1 MTFFRCKKLHI
12 FFPPGQ
18 TENIWKNLFKRQKQ
32 ERLFVLNPEEMLVD
46 FTKSANE
53 DYKWWEENDPK
64 KTERIKSLLED
75 IKHRPFKGIG
85 KPEPLKFDL
94 QGYWS
99 RRIDKTNRLVY
110 SIKRGKIT
118 VISCRFH
125 Y

>member
-1 MTFFRCKKLHI
+1 
-12 FFPPGQ
+12 
-18 TENIWKNLFKRQKQ
+18 
-32 ERLFVLNPEEMLVD
+32 MLVE
-46 FTKSANE
+46 FTKSADE
-53 DYKWWEENDPK
+53 DYQWWKENEPK
-64 KTERIKSLLED
+64 KADRIQRLLED
-75 IKHRPFKGIG
+75 IKSRPFKGIG

-110 SIKRGKIT
+110 AIHSKKIT

>member
-1 MTFFRCKKLHI
+1 
-12 FFPPGQ
+12 
-18 TENIWKNLFKRQKQ
+18 
-32 ERLFVLNPEEMLVD
+32 MLVE
-46 FTKSANE
+46 FTKSADE
-53 DYKWWEENDPK
+53 DYQWWKKIEPK
-64 KTERIKSLLED
+64 KADRIQRLLED
-75 IKHRPFKGIG
+75 IQNRPFKGIG

-110 SIKRGKIT
+110 AIHGKKIT